1 MSYPS
6 INEIM
11 KRRGINPETASET
24 DLKGALWEA
33 FETNLPLGVAY
44 LRNVAAKVK
53 EGGKRILQPEDPNSP
68 LGKQLIRLVG
78 TDVAR
83 NICQAELGVSL
94 ALYNCCGV
102 VGAPSEMDLAMTVQE
117 QIALQDGTLATADC

>member
-11 KRRGINPETASET
+11 ERRGINANTASAT
-24 DLKGALWEA
+24 DLKSALWEA
-33 FETNLPLGVAY
+33 FETNLPDGVAY
-44 LRNVAAKVK
+44 LRSLAEKVK
-53 EGGKRILQPEDPNSP
+53 SGGKRILQPEDPNSP
-68 LGKQLIRLVG
+68 LGKQLIRLIG

-83 NICQAELGVSL
+83 GICQTELGIGL
-94 ALYNCCGV
+94 GLYNCCGV